1 MASTKDRILSVISKQ
16 PQDEHGWVDYNL
28 DHLTNEISDKGRGN
42 INTQFLSL
50 VQSGHLEAERD
61 GRFIKRVRLSQT
73 NTVEDIKNGNKSQTE
88 RMLHYLFGLADEK
101 GVIRGDVLDIRHLQ
115 KSLGFRDYHDT
126 NKALH
131 NLNKLG
137 ILEIRESRIGTGE
150 KHRITKMR
158 LRMERQR
165 SWPID
170 LLTDDELPGNTDI
183 EYEEEVEQP
192 AVPVD
197 PAPEEEWVEP
207 IEEPDGL
214 KERTE
219 VVGLGST
226 EMDIMSEK
234 TGDLEA
240 VSEELKDDI
249 GREYG
254 ASIDTEQA
262 ALVAPIAESAS
273 NTVEDFG
280 QSFPLIFERVD
291 IYRKRI
297 RAREALSEAGETEL
311 ADLLAEKLSDPLDR
325 ELMRL
330 MIAAGYY
337 G

>member
-1 MASTKDRILSVISKQ
+1 MASTKDRILGVISRQ
-16 PQDEHGWVDYNL
+16 PRDEDGWVDYSL
-28 DHLTNEISDKGRGN
+28 DHLTNELSDKSRTN
-42 INTQFLSL
+42 INTQLLSL
-50 VQSGHLEAERD
+50 VQSGHLEAQRE

-73 NTVEDIKNGNKSQTE
+73 NTVEDIKNGSKSQTE

-101 GVIRGDVLDIRHLQ
+101 GVIRGDSLDIKHLQ
-115 KSLGFRDYHDT
+115 QSLGFRDFHDT

-150 KHRITKMR
+150 KHRITRMR
-158 LRMERQR
+158 LRMERQK

-170 LLTDDELPGNTDI
+170 LLTDDELPGNTEI
-183 EYEEEVEQP
+183 EYEEEEVEQP
-192 AVPVD
+192 VPVD

-207 IEEPDGL
+207 ADGL
-214 KERTE
+214 NARTE
-219 VVGLGST
+219 VVGLGPT
-226 EMDIMSEK
+226 EMDIMSER

-254 ASIDTEQA
+254 ASVDTEQA

-311 ADLLAEKLSDPLDR
+311 ADLLAEKLNDPLDR

-330 MIAAGYY
+330 MLAAGYY